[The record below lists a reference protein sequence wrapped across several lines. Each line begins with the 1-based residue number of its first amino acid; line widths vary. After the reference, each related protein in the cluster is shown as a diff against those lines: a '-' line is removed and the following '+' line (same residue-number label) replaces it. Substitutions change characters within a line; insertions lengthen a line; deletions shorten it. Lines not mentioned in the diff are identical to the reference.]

1 MKTAVSRDARA
12 FAEALFSNEHGAPPA
27 ERIDWLLRELSDFVS
42 HAGARTQLILRGG
55 LVTASWLAPPLIG
68 KAPPLA
74 ALSVTDRCRALEK
87 LEHTPAGLPLLALK
101 AMLCIIY
108 YEHPDVLRESGITR
122 GDEQAPGCMKHDGR
136 ASGTT
141 VVQ

>member
-1 MKTAVSRDARA
+1 MVQKPTMKTALSRDARA
-12 FAEALFSNEHGAPPA
+12 FAEALFSDENGAPPS
-27 ERIDWLLRELSDFVS
+27 ERIDWLLHELADFVS

-55 LVTASWLAPPLIG
+55 LITASWLGPPMIG

-74 ALSVTDRCRALEK
+74 NLSVADRCRALDK

-108 YEHPDVLRESGITR
+108 YEHPDVLRAAGITS
-122 GDEQAPGCMKHDGR
+122 GDQQATACMKVAR
-136 ASGTT
+136 
-141 VVQ
+141 